1 LRRVFA
7 AFIVAA
13 FLWAVAAPAAYGH
26 AIVRETRPAADQV
39 VPESPDVVLM
49 RFNEPVEIAFGAI
62 RVYDTNGRRVEE
74 GRARHAGSSSTV
86 QVDLKPDLPDGTYT
100 VTWRVVSADGH
111 PIHEAF
117 VFHVGQPGEKS
128 EGIASELLKG
138 EPGAGRLT
146 SLLAGLFRFLS
157 FATLLALG
165 GMVAFN
171 AFVWRDE
178 RTWRWA
184 PWALALALVSVV
196 ALFVLQG
203 ALAGGLPLGDAL
215 SGSVLSDVADTRFG
229 LMAFVRLGALAVF
242 GLLLRLARR
251 PALLAVP
258 MLVALATPG
267 LAGHAG
273 TTSPV
278 AVNVIADTLHMAA
291 AAAWVGGLALLWR
304 VAWPALAGAD
314 AGAIGTVVRRFSTMA
329 TAAVGLLVVT
339 GSWRSFVEVRSLDA
353 LDANYG
359 VVLLIKI
366 GLFLP
371 MAVLGFVNQRFL
383 KAGDTPSLAK
393 VRRNVSAE
401 TALAVA
407 VLVVTALLVNLP
419 PARTE
424 AGGGIY
430 QESTQLGANRLDV
443 LVTPG
448 QVGENEVH
456 LTAFTP
462 VGAPAEIDSMEVL
475 FTLPDEGIG
484 PIAAPGTLLAPGH
497 FVVQGRQLSVA
508 GRWVLEVVA
517 KTGRFTEE
525 RTKVEVRVN

>member
-1 LRRVFA
+1 MRRFTA
-7 AFIVAA
+7 AFFCAV
-13 FLWAVAAPAAYGH
+13 FLWAFAAPAADGH
-26 AIVRETRPAADQV
+26 AIVRETRPAADQTV
-39 VPESPDVVLM
+39 AESPPSVLM
-49 RFNEPVEIAFGAI
+49 RFNEPVELAFGAI
-62 RVYDTNGRRVEE
+62 RVYDTDGRRVDE
-74 GRARHAGSSSTV
+74 GSARHSGGNSAVEVG
-86 QVDLKPDLPDGTYT
+86 LKEDLPDGTYT

-111 PIHEAF
+111 PIREAF

-128 EGIASELLKG
+128 EGIAAELLKG

-146 SLLAGLFRFLS
+146 SVLAGLFRFLS
-157 FATLLALG
+157 FASLLALG
-165 GMVAFN
+165 GIVAFH
-171 AFVWRDE
+171 ALVWKDE
-178 RTWRWA
+178 RVWRWA
-184 PWALALALVSVV
+184 PWALAVAVVSTLALY
-196 ALFVLQG
+196 ALQG

-215 SGSVLSDVADTRFG
+215 GGTVLGDVADTRFG
-229 LMAFVRLGALAVF
+229 VMAFVRLGALAVF
-242 GLLLRLARR
+242 AVLLRVARR
-251 PALLAVP
+251 PWLLAVP
-258 MLVALATPG
+258 VLVALATPG

-278 AVNVIADTLHMAA
+278 AVNVIADTIHMAA
-291 AAAWVGGLALLWR
+291 AAAWVGGLVVLWR
-304 VAWPALAGAD
+304 VAFPALTGAGAD
-314 AGAIGTVVRRFSTMA
+314 DDDALSAVVRRFSTMA
-329 TAAVGLLVVT
+329 MAAVGLLVVT

-371 MAVLGFVNQRFL
+371 MVGLGYVNQRFM
-383 KAGDTPSLAK
+383 KAGASLAK
-393 VRRNVSAE
+393 VRRNVATE
-401 TALAVA
+401 TALAVV
-407 VLVVTALLVNLP
+407 VLVVTAMLVNLP

-448 QVGENEVH
+448 KVGENEVH

-462 VGAPAEIDSMEVL
+462 TGAPAAIDSMEVL

-484 PIAAPGTLLAPGH
+484 PIAAPGTFLAPGH

-525 RTKVEVRVN
+525 RTTVEVRV

>member
-1 LRRVFA
+1 MRRFA
-7 AFIVAA
+7 AAFLVAA
-13 FLWAVAAPAAYGH
+13 FLLGVAAPAADGH
-26 AIVRETRPAADQV
+26 AIVRETRPAADQT
-39 VPESPDVVLM
+39 VPEAPDTVVM
-49 RFNEPVEIAFGAI
+49 RFNEAVEIAFGAI
-62 RVYDTNGRRVEE
+62 RVYDTDGRRVDE
-74 GRARHAGSSSTV
+74 GRARHAGSNSAV
-86 QVDLKPDLPDGTYT
+86 EVDLKPRLADGTYT

-117 VFHVGQPGEKS
+117 VFHVGAPGEKS
-128 EGIASELLKG
+128 QGIAEELLRG
-138 EPGAGRLT
+138 EPGAGRLA
-146 SLLAGLFRFLS
+146 SVLAGFFRFLL
-157 FATLLALG
+157 FASLLALG
-165 GMVAFN
+165 GMVAFA

-178 RTWRWA
+178 RVWRRA
-184 PWALALALVSVV
+184 PWAWAGAVVSTLAL
-196 ALFVLQG
+196 FFLQG
-203 ALAGGLPLGDAL
+203 ALAGDLPLLDAFDVV
-215 SGSVLSDVADTRFG
+215 GDVAGTRYG
-229 LMAFVRLGALAVF
+229 AMAFVRLGALAVF
-242 GLLLRLARR
+242 LVLLRTRN
-251 PALLAVP
+251 PWLLAVP
-258 MLVALATPG
+258 LVAALATPG

-278 AVNVIADTLHMAA
+278 ALNVVADTLHMAA
-291 AAAWVGGLALLWR
+291 AAAWAGGLVVLWR
-304 VAWPALAGAD
+304 TALRAMPEGDGDSDEAVAL
-314 AGAIGTVVRRFSTMA
+314 VRRFSTMA
-329 TAAVGLLVVT
+329 MAAVGLLVVT
-339 GSWRSFVEVRSLDA
+339 GSWRSYVEVRSLDA

-371 MAVLGFVNQRFL
+371 LVGLGFANQRMLRGAADVFSRL
-383 KAGDTPSLAK
+383 
-393 VRRNVSAE
+393 RRNVAAE
-401 TALAVA
+401 TALAVV

-448 QVGENEVH
+448 KVGENEVH

-462 VGAPAEIDSMEVL
+462 AGAPAAIDSMTVL
-475 FTLPDEGIG
+475 FTLPEEGIG
-484 PIAAPGTLLAPGH
+484 PIEATGTLLAPGH

-525 RTKVEVRVN
+525 RTKVEVRV